1 MFSVRQHER
10 NLVILNKRIITK
22 LRAKRVPALRVE
34 AIKGSL
40 VVARY
45 SFRTTKIVPRAWI
58 DPFID
63 STGMKKLVLTGPG

>member
-10 NLVILNKRIITK
+10 NLVSLNKRIITK

-40 VVARY
+40 VVARR
-45 SFRTTKIVPRAWI
+45 SFRTTKIVPRA
-58 DPFID
+58 
-63 STGMKKLVLTGPG
+63 